1 MRTYAP
7 ETEQNDTFIGIFI
20 CWPKISTVADKS
32 DTTYSPGTDEAAD
45 GDPVSAVV
53 FEPDVEEAGLLRG
66 PVAGVISASS
76 SHDR

>member
-1 MRTYAP
+1 MHPRPKKT
-7 ETEQNDTFIGIFI
+7 THCIGILLAKNFY
-20 CWPKISTVADKS
+20 ADKS

-66 PVAGVISASS
+66 PVAGVVSASS
-76 SHDR
+76 SHD